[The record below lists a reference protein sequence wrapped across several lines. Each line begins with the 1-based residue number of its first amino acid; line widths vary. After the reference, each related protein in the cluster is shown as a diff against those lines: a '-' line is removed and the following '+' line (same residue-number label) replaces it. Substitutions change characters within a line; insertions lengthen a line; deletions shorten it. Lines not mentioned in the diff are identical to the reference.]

1 MSTPIDLTQLPAPS
15 VVEVLD
21 FEAILATRKAHL
33 VSLLPEAQRAAV
45 TALLELESEPATKLL
60 EENAYQETILR
71 NRVNEAGKAVMLA
84 FALDG
89 DLDQLGAN
97 VNVARLVI
105 TPANPNAMPP
115 VAAVMEDDDAYRLRI
130 QEAPD
135 GLSVAGP
142 KASYEFHARSS
153 DGRVKDAS
161 ATSPAPASVTVTVL
175 ANNDTG
181 IADADAALLAIV
193 ARALNAEEVRP
204 LGDRLTVRAAQV
216 IDYQIEATLF
226 IGVGPEVPILLDAAR
241 ANAVRVSQPRRPL
254 GHSIYRSACSAA
266 VHVEGVRKVVLTS
279 PAADIEL
286 NATQAARCTAIKLNV
301 VVRDE

>member
-21 FEAILATRKAHL
+21 FEAILAMRKAHL
-33 VSLLPEAQRAAV
+33 VSLLPEAERAAV

-105 TPANPNAMPP
+105 TPANPNALPP
-115 VAAVMEDDDAYRLRI
+115 LAAVMEDNDAYRLRI

-181 IADADAALLAIV
+181 IADAALLAIV
-193 ARALNAEEVRP
+193 ARALNAEDVRP
-204 LGDRLTVRAAQV
+204 LGDRLTVQAAQV

-241 ANAVRVSQPRRPL
+241 ANALRVSQPRRPL

-301 VVRDE
+301 VVLDE

>member
-21 FEAILATRKAHL
+21 FEAILAMRKAHL
-33 VSLLPEAQRAAV
+33 VSLLPEAERAAV

-105 TPANPNAMPP
+105 TPANPNALPP
-115 VAAVMEDDDAYRLRI
+115 LAAVMEDNDAYRLRI

-153 DGRVKDAS
+153 DGRVRDAS

-181 IADADAALLAIV
+181 IADAALLAIV
-193 ARALNAEEVRP
+193 ARALNAEDVRP
-204 LGDRLTVRAAQV
+204 LGDRLTVQAAQV

-241 ANAVRVSQPRRPL
+241 ANALRVSQPRRPL

-301 VVRDE
+301 VVLDE

>member
-33 VSLLPEAQRAAV
+33 VSLLPEAERAAV

-105 TPANPNAMPP
+105 TPANPNALPP
-115 VAAVMEDDDAYRLRI
+115 VAAVMEDNDAYRLRI

-161 ATSPAPASVTVTVL
+161 ATSPAPAHVIVTVL

-181 IADADAALLAIV
+181 TADAALLATV
-193 ARALNAEEVRP
+193 ARALNAEDVRP
-204 LGDRLTVRAAQV
+204 LGDRLSVQAAQV

-266 VHVEGVRKVVLTS
+266 VHVEGVRKVILTS
-279 PAADIEL
+279 PPADIEL

-301 VVRDE
+301 VVLDE

>member
-21 FEAILATRKAHL
+21 FEAILASRKQHL
-33 VSLLPEAQRAAV
+33 VSLLPEAERAAV
-45 TALLELESEPATKLL
+45 TALLALESEPATKLL
-60 EENAYQETILR
+60 EENSYQETILR

-84 FALDG
+84 FAIGG

-105 TPANPNAMPP
+105 TPANPTALPP

-153 DGRVKDAS
+153 DGQVKDAS
-161 ATSPAPASVTVTVL
+161 AISPAPASVIVTVL

-181 IADADAALLAIV
+181 IASAELLGTV

-204 LGDRLTVRAAQV
+204 LGDRLTVQAAQV
-216 IDYQIEATLF
+216 IDYQIEATLY

-266 VHVEGVRKVVLTS
+266 VHVEGVRKVVLTG
-279 PAADIEL
+279 PALDIEL
-286 NATQAARCTAIKLNV
+286 DATQAARCTAINLHV
-301 VVRDE
+301 VVLDE

>member
-33 VSLLPEAQRAAV
+33 VSLLPEAERAAV

-60 EENAYQETILR
+60 EENSYQETILR

-105 TPANPNAMPP
+105 TPANPNALPP
-115 VAAVMEDDDAYRLRI
+115 VAAVMEDNDAYRLRI

-142 KASYEFHARSS
+142 KASYEFHARSA
-153 DGRVKDAS
+153 DGQVKDAS

-181 IADADAALLAIV
+181 IADAALLATV
-193 ARALNAEEVRP
+193 ARALNAEDVRP
-204 LGDRLTVRAAQV
+204 LGDRLTVQAAQV

-266 VHVEGVRKVVLTS
+266 VHVEGVRKVVSTS

>member
-1 MSTPIDLTQLPAPS
+1 MSTPIDLTQLPAPN
-15 VVEVLD
+15 VVEALD

-33 VSLLPEAQRAAV
+33 VSLLPEAERAAV
-45 TALLELESEPATKLL
+45 TALLALESEPATKLL

-105 TPANPNAMPP
+105 TPANPTALPP
-115 VAAVMEDDDAYRLRI
+115 VAAVMEDNDAYRLRI

-142 KASYEFHARSS
+142 KASYEFHARSA
-153 DGRVKDAS
+153 DGQVKDAS

-175 ANNDTG
+175 ANNATG
-181 IADADAALLAIV
+181 IASAELLATV
-193 ARALNAEEVRP
+193 ARALNAEDVRP
-204 LGDRLTVRAAQV
+204 LGDRLTVQAAQV

-279 PAADIEL
+279 PATDIEL
-286 NATQAARCTAIKLNV
+286 DATQAARCTAIHLNV
-301 VVRDE
+301 VVLDE

>member
-21 FEAILATRKAHL
+21 FEAILAMRKAHL
-33 VSLLPEAQRAAV
+33 VSLLPEAERAAV

-60 EENAYQETILR
+60 EENSYQETILR

-105 TPANPNAMPP
+105 TPANPNALPP
-115 VAAVMEDDDAYRLRI
+115 LAAVMEDNDAYRLRI

-181 IADADAALLAIV
+181 IADAALLAIV
-193 ARALNAEEVRP
+193 ARALNAEDVRP
-204 LGDRLTVRAAQV
+204 LGDRLTVQAAQV

-241 ANAVRVSQPRRPL
+241 ANALRVSQPRRPL

>member
-33 VSLLPEAQRAAV
+33 VSLLPEAERAAV

-97 VNVARLVI
+97 VNVARLTI
-105 TPANPNAMPP
+105 TPANPNALPP
-115 VAAVMEDDDAYRLRI
+115 VAAVMEDNDAYRLRI

-161 ATSPAPASVTVTVL
+161 ATSPAPAHVTVTVL

-181 IADADAALLAIV
+181 IAGADLLAIV
-193 ARALNAEEVRP
+193 ARALNAEDVRP
-204 LGDRLTVRAAQV
+204 LGDRLSVQAAQV
-216 IDYQIEATLF
+216 IDYQIEATLY

-286 NATQAARCTAIKLNV
+286 NATQAARCTAIKLNI

>member
-21 FEAILATRKAHL
+21 FETILANRKTHL
-33 VSLLPEAQRAAV
+33 VSLLPEAERAAV

-71 NRVNEAGKAVMLA
+71 NRVNDAGKAVMLA

-105 TPANPNAMPP
+105 TPARPDAVPP

-181 IADADAALLAIV
+181 IADAALLATV

-204 LGDRLTVRAAQV
+204 LGDRLSVQAAQV
-216 IDYQIEATLF
+216 VDYQIEATLF

>member
-15 VVEVLD
+15 VVEALD

-33 VSLLPEAQRAAV
+33 VSLLPEAERAAG
-45 TALLELESEPATKLL
+45 TARRELESEPATKLL

-71 NRVNEAGKAVMLA
+71 NRVNDAGKAVMLA

-97 VNVARLVI
+97 VNVARLTI
-105 TPANPNAMPP
+105 TPANPNALPP
-115 VAAVMEDDDAYRLRI
+115 VAAVMEDNDAYRLRI
-130 QEAPD
+130 QEAPA

-175 ANNDTG
+175 SNDASG
-181 IADADAALLAIV
+181 IASAELLAAV

-204 LGDRLTVRAAQV
+204 LGDRLTVQAAKV
-216 IDYQIEATLF
+216 IDYQIEATLY
-226 IGVGPEVPILLDAAR
+226 IGVGPEVPILLAAAR

-254 GHSIYRSACSAA
+254 GRSIYRSACSAA
-266 VHVEGVRKVVLTS
+266 VHVEGVRKVVLAS
-279 PAADIEL
+279 PAVDIEL
-286 NATQAARCTAIKLNV
+286 NATQAARCTGIKLNV
-301 VVRDE
+301 VVLDE

>member
-21 FEAILATRKAHL
+21 FEAILAMRKAHL
-33 VSLLPEAQRAAV
+33 VSLLPEAERAAV

-105 TPANPNAMPP
+105 TPANPNALPP
-115 VAAVMEDDDAYRLRI
+115 LAAVMEDNDAYRLRI

-142 KASYEFHARSS
+142 KASYEFHARSA
-153 DGRVKDAS
+153 DGQVKDAS

-181 IADADAALLAIV
+181 IADAALLATV

-204 LGDRLTVRAAQV
+204 LGDRLTVQAAQV

-241 ANAVRVSQPRRPL
+241 ANAVRVSQPRRL
-254 GHSIYRSACSAA
+254 
-266 VHVEGVRKVVLTS
+266 
-279 PAADIEL
+279 
-286 NATQAARCTAIKLNV
+286 
-301 VVRDE
+301 

>member
-33 VSLLPEAQRAAV
+33 VSLLPEAERAAV

-71 NRVNEAGKAVMLA
+71 NRVNDAGKAVMLA

-97 VNVARLVI
+97 VNVARLTI
-105 TPANPNAMPP
+105 TPANPTAVPP
-115 VAAVMEDDDAYRLRI
+115 VAAVMEDNDAYRLRI

-142 KASYEFHARSS
+142 KASYEFHARSA
-153 DGRVKDAS
+153 DGQVKDAS
-161 ATSPAPASVTVTVL
+161 ATSPAPAYVTVTVL
-175 ANNDTG
+175 ANNTTG
-181 IADADAALLAIV
+181 IADAALLGTV

-204 LGDRLTVRAAQV
+204 LGDRLTVQAAHV

-226 IGVGPEVPILLDAAR
+226 IGVGPEVPILLAAAH
-241 ANAVRVSQPRRPL
+241 ANAARVSQPRRPL

-286 NATQAARCTAIKLNV
+286 DATQAARCTGINLHV
-301 VVRDE
+301 VVLDE

>member
-33 VSLLPEAQRAAV
+33 VSLLPEAERAAV

-60 EENAYQETILR
+60 EENSYQETILR

-105 TPANPNAMPP
+105 TPANPNALPP
-115 VAAVMEDDDAYRLRI
+115 VLAVMEDNDAYRLRI

-161 ATSPAPASVTVTVL
+161 ATSPAPAHVTVTVL
-175 ANNDTG
+175 ANDATG
-181 IADADAALLAIV
+181 IPSAELLAIV

-204 LGDRLTVRAAQV
+204 PGRPLERASRPGHRLPDRSHLVYR
-216 IDYQIEATLF
+216 
-226 IGVGPEVPILLDAAR
+226 
-241 ANAVRVSQPRRPL
+241 RRPRSTNL
-254 GHSIYRSACSAA
+254 AGRRARQRRARVAAAPPAGPQHLSIRLQRRRARRRRAQGRAGQPGSGHRTER
-266 VHVEGVRKVVLTS
+266 HTGRPLHGH
-279 PAADIEL
+279 
-286 NATQAARCTAIKLNV
+286 QAQCRGT
-301 VVRDE
+301 R

>member
-21 FEAILATRKAHL
+21 FEAILTKRKAHL
-33 VSLLPEAQRAAV
+33 VSLLPEAERAAV

-97 VNVARLVI
+97 VNVARLTI
-105 TPANPNAMPP
+105 TPANPNALPP
-115 VAAVMEDDDAYRLRI
+115 VAAVMEDNDAYRLRI

-181 IADADAALLAIV
+181 IADAALLATV
-193 ARALNAEEVRP
+193 ARALNAEDVRP
-204 LGDRLTVRAAQV
+204 LGDRLTVQAAQV

-241 ANAVRVSQPRRPL
+241 TNAARVSQPRRPL

>member
-21 FEAILATRKAHL
+21 FEAVLATRKAHL
-33 VSLLPEAQRAAV
+33 VSLLPEAERAAV

-105 TPANPNAMPP
+105 TPANPNALPP
-115 VAAVMEDDDAYRLRI
+115 VAAVMEDNDAYRLRI

-142 KASYEFHARSS
+142 KASYEFHARSA
-153 DGRVKDAS
+153 DGQVKDAS

-175 ANNDTG
+175 ANNVTG
-181 IADADAALLAIV
+181 IASAELLGTV
-193 ARALNAEEVRP
+193 AHALNAEEVRP
-204 LGDRLTVRAAQV
+204 LGDRLTVQAAQV

-241 ANAVRVSQPRRPL
+241 ANAARVSQPRRPL

-279 PAADIEL
+279 PATDIEL
-286 NATQAARCTAIKLNV
+286 DATQAARCTAIKLNV
-301 VVRDE
+301 VVLDE

>member
-1 MSTPIDLTQLPAPS
+1 MSTPIDLTQLPAPT

-21 FEAILATRKAHL
+21 FEAILANRKAHL
-33 VSLLPEAQRAAV
+33 VSLLPEAERAAV

-60 EENAYQETILR
+60 EENSYQETILR
-71 NRVNEAGKAVMLA
+71 NRVNDAGKAVMLA
-84 FALDG
+84 FAVDG

-105 TPANPNAMPP
+105 TPTNPNAMPP

-175 ANNDTG
+175 SNDATG
-181 IADADAALLAIV
+181 IASADLLATV

-204 LGDRLTVRAAQV
+204 LGDRLTVQSAQV
-216 IDYQIEATLF
+216 IDYQIDATLF

-241 ANAVRVSQPRRPL
+241 ANANRVSQPRRPL

-266 VHVEGVRKVVLTS
+266 VHVEGVRKVVLNK

-286 NATQAARCTAIKLNV
+286 NPTQAARCTGINLNV
-301 VVRDE
+301 VVLDE

>member
-21 FEAILATRKAHL
+21 FEAILAMRKAHL
-33 VSLLPEAQRAAV
+33 VSLLPEAERAAV

-60 EENAYQETILR
+60 EENSYQETILR

-105 TPANPNAMPP
+105 TPANPNALPP
-115 VAAVMEDDDAYRLRI
+115 LAAVMEDNDAYRLRI

-181 IADADAALLAIV
+181 IADAALLAIV
-193 ARALNAEEVRP
+193 ARALNAEDVRP
-204 LGDRLTVRAAQV
+204 LGDRLTVQAAQV

-241 ANAVRVSQPRRPL
+241 ANALRVSQPRRPL

-301 VVRDE
+301 VVLDE

>member
-15 VVEVLD
+15 VVEVLE
-21 FEAILATRKAHL
+21 FEAILASRKEHL

-105 TPANPNAMPP
+105 TPANPNALPP
-115 VAAVMEDDDAYRLRI
+115 VAAVMEDNDAYRLRI

-161 ATSPAPASVTVTVL
+161 ATSPAPAHVTVTVL

-181 IADADAALLAIV
+181 IADAALLATV

-204 LGDRLTVRAAQV
+204 LGDRLTVQAAQV

-241 ANAVRVSQPRRPL
+241 ANAVHVSQPRRPL

-266 VHVEGVRKVVLTS
+266 VHVEGVRKVILTS

-301 VVRDE
+301 VRDE

>member
-21 FEAILATRKAHL
+21 FETILATRKAHL
-33 VSLLPEAQRAAV
+33 VSLLPEAERAAV

-60 EENAYQETILR
+60 EENSYQETILR

-105 TPANPNAMPP
+105 TPANPNALPP
-115 VAAVMEDDDAYRLRI
+115 VAAVMEDNDAYRLRI

-175 ANNDTG
+175 SMEATG
-181 IADADAALLAIV
+181 IASADLLATV

-204 LGDRLTVRAAQV
+204 LGDRLTVQAAQV

-286 NATQAARCTAIKLNV
+286 NATQAARCTAVKLNV

>member
-33 VSLLPEAQRAAV
+33 VSLLPEAERAAV

-60 EENAYQETILR
+60 EENSYQETILR

-97 VNVARLVI
+97 VNVARLTI
-105 TPANPNAMPP
+105 TPANPNALPP
-115 VAAVMEDDDAYRLRI
+115 VAAVMEDNDAYRLRI

-181 IADADAALLAIV
+181 IADAALLATV

-204 LGDRLTVRAAQV
+204 LGDRLTVQAAQV

-286 NATQAARCTAIKLNV
+286 NATQAARCTAIKLTV
-301 VVRDE
+301 VVLDE

>member
-21 FEAILATRKAHL
+21 FEAILAKRKAHL
-33 VSLLPEAQRAAV
+33 VSLLPEAERAAV

-60 EENAYQETILR
+60 EENSYQETILR

-105 TPANPNAMPP
+105 TPANPNALPP
-115 VAAVMEDDDAYRLRI
+115 VAAIMEDNDAYRLRI

-181 IADADAALLAIV
+181 IADAELLATV
-193 ARALNAEEVRP
+193 ARALNAEDVRP
-204 LGDRLTVRAAQV
+204 LGDRLTVQAAQV

-301 VVRDE
+301 VVLDE

>member
-15 VVEVLD
+15 VVEALD

-33 VSLLPEAQRAAV
+33 VSLLPEAERAAV
-45 TALLELESEPATKLL
+45 TALLALESEPATKLL

-71 NRVNEAGKAVMLA
+71 NRVNDAGKAVMLA

-97 VNVARLVI
+97 VNVARLTI
-105 TPANPNAMPP
+105 TPANPNALPP
-115 VAAVMEDDDAYRLRI
+115 VAAVMEDNDAYRLRI

-161 ATSPAPASVTVTVL
+161 ATSPAPAHVTVTVL

-181 IADADAALLAIV
+181 IADAALLDTV
-193 ARALNAEEVRP
+193 ARALNAEDVRP
-204 LGDRLTVRAAQV
+204 LGDRLTVQAAQV

-226 IGVGPEVPILLDAAR
+226 IGVGPEVPILLAAAR

-279 PAADIEL
+279 PATDIEL
-286 NATQAARCTAIKLNV
+286 NATQAARCTAIHLNV
-301 VVRDE
+301 VVLDE

>member
-21 FEAILATRKAHL
+21 FETILAKRKAHL
-33 VSLLPEAQRAAV
+33 VSLLPEAERAAV

-105 TPANPNAMPP
+105 TPANPNALPP
-115 VAAVMEDDDAYRLRI
+115 VAAAMEDNDAYRLRI

-181 IADADAALLAIV
+181 IADAALLATV

-204 LGDRLTVRAAQV
+204 VGDRLSVQAAQV

-266 VHVEGVRKVVLTS
+266 VHVEGVRKVVLTC

-286 NATQAARCTAIKLNV
+286 NATEAARCTAIKLNV
-301 VVRDE
+301 VVLDE

>member
-21 FEAILATRKAHL
+21 FEAILAMRKAHL
-33 VSLLPEAQRAAV
+33 VSLLPEAERAAV

-105 TPANPNAMPP
+105 TPANPNALPP
-115 VAAVMEDDDAYRLRI
+115 VAAVMEDNDAYRLRI

-181 IADADAALLAIV
+181 IADAALLAIV
-193 ARALNAEEVRP
+193 ARALNAEDVRP
-204 LGDRLTVRAAQV
+204 LGDRLTVQAAQV

-301 VVRDE
+301 VVLDE

>member
-21 FEAILATRKAHL
+21 FETILTSRKAHL
-33 VSLLPEAQRAAV
+33 ISLLPEAEHAAV

-60 EENAYQETILR
+60 EENSYQETILR

-105 TPANPNAMPP
+105 TPADPNALPP
-115 VAAVMEDDDAYRLRI
+115 VAAVMEDNDAYRLRI
-130 QEAPD
+130 QEAPA

-142 KASYEFHARSS
+142 KASYEFHAGSS

-175 ANNDTG
+175 SNDASG
-181 IADADAALLAIV
+181 IASAELLAAV

-204 LGDRLTVRAAQV
+204 LGERPTGAAGQVRP
-216 IDYQIEATLF
+216 DPL
-226 IGVGPEVPILLDAAR
+226 GAAR
-241 ANAVRVSQPRRPL
+241 GIGGGP
-254 GHSIYRSACSAA
+254 
-266 VHVEGVRKVVLTS
+266 GV
-279 PAADIEL
+279 
-286 NATQAARCTAIKLNV
+286 
-301 VVRDE
+301 

>member
-15 VVEVLD
+15 VVEALD

-33 VSLLPEAQRAAV
+33 VSLLPEAERAAV

-71 NRVNEAGKAVMLA
+71 NRVNDAGKAVMLA

-115 VAAVMEDDDAYRLRI
+115 VAAVMEDNDAYRLRI

-175 ANNDTG
+175 ANNDAG
-181 IADADAALLAIV
+181 IASADLLATV

-204 LGDRLTVRAAQV
+204 LGDRLTVQAAQV

-241 ANAVRVSQPRRPL
+241 ANALRVSQPRRPL

-266 VHVEGVRKVVLTS
+266 VHVEGVRKVFLTS

-301 VVRDE
+301 VVLDE

>member
-21 FEAILATRKAHL
+21 FEAILAKRKAHL
-33 VSLLPEAQRAAV
+33 VSLLPEAERAAV

-60 EENAYQETILR
+60 EENSYQETILR

-97 VNVARLVI
+97 VNVARLAI
-105 TPANPNAMPP
+105 TPANPNALPP
-115 VAAVMEDDDAYRLRI
+115 VAAVMEDNDAYRLRI

-181 IADADAALLAIV
+181 IADAALLAIV

-204 LGDRLTVRAAQV
+204 LGDRLTVQAAQV

-266 VHVEGVRKVVLTS
+266 VHVEGVHKVVLAS
-279 PAADIEL
+279 PASDIEL
-286 NATQAARCTAIKLNV
+286 DATQAARCIGINLNV
-301 VVRDE
+301 VVLDE

>member
-21 FEAILATRKAHL
+21 FEAILANRKAHL
-33 VSLLPEAQRAAV
+33 VSLLPEAERAAV

-60 EENAYQETILR
+60 EENSYQETILR

-97 VNVARLVI
+97 VNVARLTI
-105 TPANPNAMPP
+105 TPANPNALPP
-115 VAAVMEDDDAYRLRI
+115 VAAVMEDNDAYRLRI

-181 IADADAALLAIV
+181 IADAALLAIV

-204 LGDRLTVRAAQV
+204 LGDRLTVQAAQV

-301 VVRDE
+301 VVLDE

>member
-1 MSTPIDLTQLPAPS
+1 MEAHYLIQCHPRPGSEA
-15 VVEVLD
+15 LD

-33 VSLLPEAQRAAV
+33 VSLLPETERAAV

-71 NRVNEAGKAVMLA
+71 NRVNDAGKAVMLA

-97 VNVARLVI
+97 VNVERLTI

-115 VAAVMEDDDAYRLRI
+115 VAAVMEDNDAYRLRI

-142 KASYEFHARSS
+142 KASYEFHARSA
-153 DGRVKDAS
+153 DGQVKDAS
-161 ATSPAPASVTVTVL
+161 ATSPAPAHVVATVL
-175 ANNDTG
+175 ANNVTG
-181 IADADAALLAIV
+181 IADAALLGTV

-204 LGDRLTVRAAQV
+204 LGDRLTVQAAEV
-216 IDYQIEATLF
+216 IDYQIEATLY
-226 IGVGPEVPILLDAAR
+226 IGVGPEVPILLDAAQ

-286 NATQAARCTAIKLNV
+286 DATQAARCTGINLNV
-301 VVRDE
+301 VVLDE

>member
-21 FEAILATRKAHL
+21 FEAILANRKAHL
-33 VSLLPEAQRAAV
+33 VSLQPEAERAAV

-71 NRVNEAGKAVMLA
+71 NRVNDAGKAVMLA

-105 TPANPNAMPP
+105 MPANPNALPP
-115 VAAVMEDDDAYRLRI
+115 VAAVMEDNDAYRLRI

-161 ATSPAPASVTVTVL
+161 ATSPAPASVIVTVL

-181 IADADAALLAIV
+181 IADAALLTTV
-193 ARALNAEEVRP
+193 ARALNAEDVRP
-204 LGDRLTVRAAQV
+204 LGDRLTVQAAQV

-301 VVRDE
+301 VVLDE

>member
-33 VSLLPEAQRAAV
+33 VSLLPEAERAAV

-71 NRVNEAGKAVMLA
+71 NRVNDAGKAVMLA

-97 VNVARLVI
+97 VNVARLTI
-105 TPANPNAMPP
+105 TPANPTAVPP
-115 VAAVMEDDDAYRLRI
+115 VAAVMEDNDAYRLRI

-142 KASYEFHARSS
+142 KASYEFHARSA
-153 DGRVKDAS
+153 DGQVKDAS
-161 ATSPAPASVTVTVL
+161 ATSPAPAYVTVTVL
-175 ANNDTG
+175 ANNTTG
-181 IADADAALLAIV
+181 IADAALLGTV

-204 LGDRLTVRAAQV
+204 LGDRLTVQAAHV
-216 IDYQIEATLF
+216 IDDQIEATLF
-226 IGVGPEVPILLDAAR
+226 IGVGPEVPILLAAAH
-241 ANAVRVSQPRRPL
+241 ANAARVSQPRRPL

-286 NATQAARCTAIKLNV
+286 DATQAARCTGINLHV
-301 VVRDE
+301 VVLDE

>member
-33 VSLLPEAQRAAV
+33 VGLLPEAERAAV
-45 TALLELESEPATKLL
+45 TALLELESEPASKLL
-60 EENAYQETILR
+60 EENSYQETILR

-105 TPANPNAMPP
+105 TPANPNALPP
-115 VAAVMEDDDAYRLRI
+115 VAAVMEDNDAYRLRI

-175 ANNDTG
+175 ANDATG
-181 IADADAALLAIV
+181 IASADLLATV
-193 ARALNAEEVRP
+193 ARALNAEDVRP
-204 LGDRLTVRAAQV
+204 LGDRLTVQAAQV

-301 VVRDE
+301 VVLDE

>member
-33 VSLLPEAQRAAV
+33 VSLLPEAERATV
-45 TALLELESEPATKLL
+45 TALLALESEPATKLL

-97 VNVARLVI
+97 VNVARLTI
-105 TPANPNAMPP
+105 TPANPNALPP
-115 VAAVMEDDDAYRLRI
+115 VAAVMEDNDAYRLRI

-161 ATSPAPASVTVTVL
+161 ATSPAPAHVTVTVL
-175 ANNDTG
+175 ANNASG
-181 IADADAALLAIV
+181 IADAALLGTV
-193 ARALNAEEVRP
+193 ARALNAEDVRP
-204 LGDRLTVRAAQV
+204 LGDRLTVQAAQV
-216 IDYQIEATLF
+216 VDYQIEATLF

-279 PAADIEL
+279 PALDIEL
-286 NATQAARCTAIKLNV
+286 DATQAARCTAIHLNV
-301 VVRDE
+301 VVLDE

>member
-21 FEAILATRKAHL
+21 FETILATRKAHL
-33 VSLLPEAQRAAV
+33 VSLLPEAERAAV
-45 TALLELESEPATKLL
+45 RALLELESEPATKLL
-60 EENAYQETILR
+60 EENSYQEIILR

-105 TPANPNAMPP
+105 TQANPNALPP
-115 VAAVMEDDDAYRLRI
+115 VAAVMEDNDAYRLRI

-142 KASYEFHARSS
+142 KASYEFHARSA
-153 DGRVKDAS
+153 DGQVKDAS

-181 IADADAALLAIV
+181 IADAALLATV

-204 LGDRLTVRAAQV
+204 LGDRLTVQAAKV
-216 IDYQIEATLF
+216 IDYQIEATLY
-226 IGVGPEVPILLDAAR
+226 IGVGPEVPILLAAAR
-241 ANAVRVSQPRRPL
+241 ANAVRVSQLRRPL
-254 GHSIYRSACSAA
+254 GRSIYRSACSAA
-266 VHVEGVRKVVLTS
+266 VHVEGVRKVVLAS
-279 PAADIEL
+279 PAVDIEL
-286 NATQAARCTAIKLNV
+286 NATQAARCTGIKLNV
-301 VVRDE
+301 VVLDE

>member
-21 FEAILATRKAHL
+21 FEAILANRKAHL
-33 VSLLPEAQRAAV
+33 VSLLPEAEREAV

-60 EENAYQETILR
+60 EENSYQETILR

-105 TPANPNAMPP
+105 TPANPNALPP
-115 VAAVMEDDDAYRLRI
+115 VAAVMEDNDAYRLRI

-142 KASYEFHARSS
+142 KASYEFHARSA
-153 DGRVKDAS
+153 DGQVKDAS
-161 ATSPAPASVTVTVL
+161 ATSPAPAHVTVTVL

-181 IADADAALLAIV
+181 IADAALLATV
-193 ARALNAEEVRP
+193 ARALNAEDVRP
-204 LGDRLTVRAAQV
+204 LGDRLSVQAAQV

-279 PAADIEL
+279 PTADIEL
-286 NATQAARCTAIKLNV
+286 DATQAARCTAIKLNV
-301 VVRDE
+301 VVLDE

>member
-15 VVEVLD
+15 VVEALD

-71 NRVNEAGKAVMLA
+71 NRVNDAGKAVMLA

-105 TPANPNAMPP
+105 TPANPSALPP
-115 VAAVMEDDDAYRLRI
+115 VAAVMEDNDAYRLRI

-175 ANNDTG
+175 ANDATG
-181 IADADAALLAIV
+181 IASAELLATV

-204 LGDRLTVRAAQV
+204 LGDRLSVQAAQV

-266 VHVEGVRKVVLTS
+266 VHVEGVRKVDLTK
-279 PAADIEL
+279 PAADMEL

-301 VVRDE
+301 VVLDE

>member
-21 FEAILATRKAHL
+21 FEAILASRKAHL
-33 VSLLPEAQRAAV
+33 VSLLPEAERAAV

-97 VNVARLVI
+97 VNVERLTI
-105 TPANPNAMPP
+105 TPANPNALPP
-115 VAAVMEDDDAYRLRI
+115 VAAVMEDNDAYRLRI

-161 ATSPAPASVTVTVL
+161 ATSPAPAHVTVTVL

-181 IADADAALLAIV
+181 IASAELLATV

-204 LGDRLTVRAAQV
+204 LGDRLTVQAAQV

-226 IGVGPEVPILLDAAR
+226 IGVGPEVPILLAAAQ
-241 ANAVRVSQPRRPL
+241 ANAARVSQPRRPL

-286 NATQAARCTAIKLNV
+286 DATQAARCTAIKLNV